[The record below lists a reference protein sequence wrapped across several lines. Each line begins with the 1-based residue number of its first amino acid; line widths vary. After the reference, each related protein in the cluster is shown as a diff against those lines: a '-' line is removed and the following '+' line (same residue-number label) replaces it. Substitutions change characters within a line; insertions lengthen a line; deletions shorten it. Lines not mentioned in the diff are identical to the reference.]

1 MILIVKIDFLIEST
15 QLGQMLNWKSKMIF
29 PENPQWSFDLMSNW
43 WNQVTFTHDP
53 PFSSFLTVQFKPSE
67 RPLWPKNVHIRAK
80 PYFWIKMTIFSE
92 NADVLNPKIWVDNWI
107 KSF

>member
-29 PENPQWSFDLMSNW
+29 SGKPPMEFSSDVESAI
-43 WNQVTFTHDP
+43 FTHDP
-53 PFSSFLTVQFKPSE
+53 PLSSFSAVQFKPSE
-67 RPLWPKNVHIRAK
+67 RPLWPKNVHFRAK
-80 PYFWIKMTIFSE
+80 PYFWIKMTFFLKMLMFYIW
-92 NADVLNPKIWVDNWI
+92 KIWVDNWI